1 MTPPALLPPLPPTP
15 VQDGPFSFHEVL
27 DPRRL
32 QVAFGLMFLGS
43 VSLLVAGGSAFSTVS
58 LLGAASGVCV
68 VTTAVVLAM
77 PWRRLPRAVAG
88 AVPVL
93 DIAAIGLSA
102 LDPSGWALAP
112 LLVLPVLWLSGQ
124 FHRRGA
130 LGAGLAALLLFGLPS
145 ITYLGSGGGV
155 LAWSVL
161 VPLAVTALGLA
172 FVQGMSQLF
181 TDRAE
186 LSRRRLAL
194 EQAAGTI
201 AQQRLFGDAMFDTV
215 DVGLALLDADG
226 ALLTTNARHEDF
238 MRLAHPHGTGDPTV
252 AVFGADGLTA
262 LPLEEL
268 PDRRAIGG
276 EEFDDCLIWV
286 GADPMTRRSLSV
298 SARAVRDDVGE
309 LIGATL
315 AYKDVT
321 DFMRA
326 LRVKDEFVASV
337 SHELRTPL
345 TSIRGYV
352 DLVLDDDDLD
362 GGSREL
368 LQVASR
374 NGERLQRLVADLL
387 HTAQT
392 DAGTMHVVRERAD
405 LSAVVRDSVA
415 NARPSAEAVGL
426 ELRLEAPEELWAI
439 VDGQR
444 MAQVVDNLVSN
455 AIKYTHRGSVSVVL
469 SVEDR
474 VQIDVSDTGIGIDAM
489 DREHLFTRFFRAQH
503 SLDQSIQGIGLGLSI
518 IKSIVEG
525 HGGRIEVQSEVG
537 RGSRFQVRLPLELL
551 AVPRRRHHP
560 ALRPQ
565 LARSGTTPGAG
576 RAD

>member
-1 MTPPALLPPLPPTP
+1 
-15 VQDGPFSFHEVL
+15 
-27 DPRRL
+27 
-32 QVAFGLMFLGS
+32 
-43 VSLLVAGGSAFSTVS
+43 
-58 LLGAASGVCV
+58 
-68 VTTAVVLAM
+68 
-77 PWRRLPRAVAG
+77 
-88 AVPVL
+88 
-93 DIAAIGLSA
+93 
-102 LDPSGWALAP
+102 
-112 LLVLPVLWLSGQ
+112 
-124 FHRRGA
+124 
-130 LGAGLAALLLFGLPS
+130 
-145 ITYLGSGGGV
+145 
-155 LAWSVL
+155 
-161 VPLAVTALGLA
+161 
-172 FVQGMSQLF
+172 
-181 TDRAE
+181 
-186 LSRRRLAL
+186 
-194 EQAAGTI
+194 
-201 AQQRLFGDAMFDTV
+201 
-215 DVGLALLDADG
+215 
-226 ALLTTNARHEDF
+226 
-238 MRLAHPHGTGDPTV
+238 
-252 AVFGADGLTA
+252 
-262 LPLEEL
+262 
-268 PDRRAIGG
+268 
-276 EEFDDCLIWV
+276 
-286 GADPMTRRSLSV
+286 
-298 SARAVRDDVGE
+298 
-309 LIGATL
+309 
-315 AYKDVT
+315 
-321 DFMRA
+321 MRA

-352 DLVLDDDDLD
+352 DLVLDDEDLD

-474 VQIDVSDTGIGIDAM
+474 VQIEVSDTGIGIGAM

-560 ALRPQ
+560 ALRPL
-565 LARSGTTPGAG
+565 LARSGTTAGAG